1 MLSMAN
7 HPLLKNPSVSDTAPV
22 HSDPCS
28 HGIFRYVFILRFLA
42 TCLLIVGV
50 VVKASSMSYNK
61 IGVTDGMTYKLPCSF
76 ALICCFLLTS

>member
-1 MLSMAN
+1 M
-7 HPLLKNPSVSDTAPV
+7 
-22 HSDPCS
+22 
-28 HGIFRYVFILRFLA
+28 

-76 ALICCFLLTS
+76 ALICCLLLTS